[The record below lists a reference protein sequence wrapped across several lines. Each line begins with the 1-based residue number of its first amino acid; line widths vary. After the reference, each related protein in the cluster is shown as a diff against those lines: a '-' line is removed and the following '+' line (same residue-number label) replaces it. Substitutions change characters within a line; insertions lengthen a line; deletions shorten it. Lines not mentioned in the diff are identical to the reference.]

1 MALRRVPREEMSES
15 YRALVEECETI
26 AGDTRFVDVAANA
39 PHITHFYFQ
48 QFYQDIFYGGLVS
61 PKIKELARLRLSHL
75 HGCAL

>member
-39 PHITHFYFQ
+39 PHMIKFYFHHFY
-48 QFYQDIFYGGLVS
+48 DEVFYGGLAPVQ
-61 PKIKELARLRLSHL
+61 IKELARLRLSHL